1 MKLSEDAG
9 MKRRSR
15 IIMVVGFLVLVTS
28 SVYAQGNGIGGVLVR
43 DVPISTDEEEW
54 PTVLPAGGLVAFGS
68 GRDWSASNRKD
79 GKVLVHF
86 VIREEDGGRDSGYA
100 KIPEDAVQVFNW
112 ACGEPMDTPLGKR
125 YQIICSPFVG
135 KYAGSDE
142 WQLRFVAEGRK
153 LAQEAGLTLVEEFS
167 PAYKGGAPAP
177 SIDRLGSPPSPSS
190 SKCTVDQILKMKDA
204 KLSDAQIKAACG
216 G

>member
-1 MKLSEDAG
+1 
-9 MKRRSR
+9 MKRRATR
-15 IIMVVGFLVLVTS
+15 IIMVAGLLVLFTAPI
-28 SVYAQGNGIGGVLVR
+28 YAQGNGIGGVLVR
-43 DVPISTDEEEW
+43 DVPIPHDEEEW

-68 GRDWSASNRKD
+68 GRDWSASSRKD

-86 VIREEDGGRDSGYA
+86 VIREEDGDRDSGYA
-100 KIPEDAVQVFNW
+100 KIPEDAVQIFNW

-153 LAQEAGLTLVEEFS
+153 LAQNLGLTLVEEFS

-177 SIDRLGSPPSPSS
+177 SNDRAGSALPSS
-190 SKCTVDQILKMKDA
+190 SKCTVDQILKMKEA
-204 KLSDAQIKAACG
+204 GLSDAQIKAACG

>member
-1 MKLSEDAG
+1 
-9 MKRRSR
+9 MKRRAIR
-15 IIMVVGFLVLVTS
+15 IMTAVGFLVLGAAS
-28 SVYAQGNGIGGVLVR
+28 ILAQGNGIGGVLVR
-43 DVPISTDEEEW
+43 DVPIPADEEEW

-68 GRDWSASNRKD
+68 GRDWSASSRKD

-86 VIREEDGGRDSGYA
+86 VIREEDGDRDSGYA
-100 KIPEDAVQVFNW
+100 KVPEDAVQIFNW

-125 YQIICSPFVG
+125 YQIVCSPFVG

-153 LAQEAGLTLVEEFS
+153 LAKELGVTLVEEFS
-167 PAYKGGAPAP
+167 PTYKGGAPAP
-177 SIDRLGSPPSPSS
+177 SNDMPSSPLPSSS
-190 SKCTVDQILKMKDA
+190 SKCTVDQILKMKEA
-204 KLSDAQIKAACG
+204 GLSDAQIKAACG

>member
-1 MKLSEDAG
+1 M
-9 MKRRSR
+9 MRVTR
-15 IIMVVGFLVLVTS
+15 IIVVIGLLVLVNAS
-28 SVYAQGNGIGGVLVR
+28 AHAQGNGIGGVLVR
-43 DVPISTDEEEW
+43 DVPISNDEEEW

-68 GRDWSASNRKD
+68 GRDWSASSRKD

-100 KIPEDAVQVFNW
+100 KIPEDAVQIFNW

-135 KYAGSDE
+135 KYAGADE

-153 LAQEAGLTLVEEFS
+153 LAQELGLTLVEEFS
-167 PAYKGGAPAP
+167 PAYKGGAPV
-177 SIDRLGSPPSPSS
+177 SGNDRPNSPPPSSS
-190 SKCTVDQILKMKDA
+190 SKCTVDQILKMKEA
-204 KLSDAQIKAACG
+204 GLSDAQIRAACG